1 MQGNEAF
8 LYITGGEGSSV
19 SQPHKSEVV
28 TAFSRRNIIIK
39 NAGVSL
45 CQI

>member
-19 SQPHKSEVV
+19 SQPHKSE
-28 TAFSRRNIIIK
+28 AISF
-39 NAGVSL
+39 
-45 CQI
+45 